1 MSLQVQSSQQPTSGR
16 RTPQIYQNL
25 PSTPSAGTPP
35 TNGNSS
41 AKSSSSKLSLKSGKQ
56 SPVVEVTATATAEPT
71 TTAKDVPKTPNVMV
85 AVTKLEKTPTSSSP
99 KTTEKAKDEKDKTAT
114 NGSSN
119 GTHGEKETNGKH
131 EETAKAAGSETPKK
145 EPVEKVVKDSPRAS
159 PRSTPQKQQP
169 ESIPVEQAK
178 TPESAGK
185 KTKESPAVAPALGKV
200 DVTPK
205 APEKTAAEGDEMES
219 LVVEPSEYEDSPMP
233 PRTGGKTKLL
243 KYSGAPP
250 TRARISPFRVKETTA
265 NASTIVNLSTV
276 SEGQDCASKDSSL
289 DADSQQL
296 PSLGVRPLRAI
307 SGRRGMRPI
316 TDIQFT
322 YRKSTEMN
330 DSASSLNVTVG
341 SEIHN
346 DSLRTPAPGSSRKRK
361 AMTPESTSDALDVK
375 EIVESP
381 KRTRLD
387 FSGFLGIVASPV
399 TMLKNRLS
407 RVRLQS
413 STPVAKRSFDEEDL
427 TKCVQ
432 AEATTTTANI
442 SGEGAAKMDVDP
454 AADATTTDDKIE
466 DVEKA
471 KADADA
477 EEQTTDL
484 PSEEEAAKKVDGSED
499 AAESPV
505 EVKDVTNKRQF
516 CVVM

>member
-25 PSTPSAGTPP
+25 GSTNTATPSP
-35 TNGNSS
+35 TNGSS
-41 AKSSSSKLSLKSGKQ
+41 GKGSSKLSLKSGKQ
-56 SPVVEVTATATAEPT
+56 SPVVVLESTGTESSA
-71 TTAKDVPKTPNVMV
+71 PKETPKAPSVVV
-85 AVTKLEKTPTSSSP
+85 AVTKLEKTPTSSP
-99 KTTEKAKDEKDKTAT
+99 KAEKGKDEKDKAES

-119 GTHGEKETNGKH
+119 GTHSEKEANGKH
-131 EETAKAAGSETPKK
+131 EEPAKAAPETPKK
-145 EPVEKVVKDSPRAS
+145 ETAEKAVKESPRAS
-159 PRSTPQKQQP
+159 PRSTPQKQQS
-169 ESIPVEQAK
+169 ESIPVEQVK
-178 TPESAGK
+178 TPDSTGK
-185 KTKESPAVAPALGKV
+185 KSKESPM
-200 DVTPK
+200 VTPVKSKVEEPK
-205 APEKTAAEGDEMES
+205 ANEKTQKGITAEGDEMES

-250 TRARISPFRVKETTA
+250 TRARISPFRVKEATV
-265 NASTIVNLSTV
+265 NASTLVNLSTV
-276 SEGQDCASKDSSL
+276 SEGQDSATQLKDTSL
-289 DADSQQL
+289 DSDVPAVGL
-296 PSLGVRPLRAI
+296 RPLRAI

-316 TDIQFT
+316 SDIQFT
-322 YRKSTEMN
+322 YRKSTELN
-330 DSASSLNVTVG
+330 DSASSMNVTVG
-341 SEIHN
+341 SDIHN

-375 EIVESP
+375 EIVDSP

-413 STPVAKRSFDEEDL
+413 STPVAKRSFDEDDL

-442 SGEGAAKMDVDP
+442 SGEGAKMDVDP
-454 AADATTTDDKIE
+454 AADATAASDKVE
-466 DVEKA
+466 EVEKA
-471 KADADA
+471 EGAV
-477 EEQTTDL
+477 EGQTTDL
-484 PSEEEAAKKVDGSED
+484 PSEEESAKEVDGSGD
-499 AAESPV
+499 ASESPV